1 MKIYARLPLSQKI
14 ILPFLIVFL
23 VVLIVGVMIIG
34 SWFTKSLE
42 TNIQEDMKMA
52 NPWVSREFGEQI
64 ELLMIENRKLSNLET
79 LKTALDTGNYN
90 SIFEQVTPLQEELE
104 LDWLKIVDAQNKI
117 VVDLRSQPIKV
128 SKINHKI
135 DINNG
140 INGLPVSDLVNIKD
154 LSLGLIITTSLIK
167 SENNVL
173 GAIVFGRLVTP
184 KLLEEFKKGMNIDL
198 VAWNPE
204 FKIIASTLPE
214 VTQMNWNPPKINQ
227 SPKNIT
233 IKNQSYL
240 AETIGLGGKNQNAL
254 LITILYSTTRL
265 EEGKKLLWIELVQL
279 LLAGVLVVTITGF
292 LIARAITYSLKNFI
306 HVTQKLAAQDLTVR
320 VTINSSDELGKVGI
334 AFNKMAE
341 QLAEREYLLQNQLDQ
356 LSQALSELKRTQ
368 SQLIQSEKMSSL
380 GQLVAGVAHE
390 INNPVSFIY
399 GNIEY
404 VKQYTTDLLKLIRIY
419 QEFYPDNPD
428 EIITVLEDIDL
439 DFIIKDLPNLV
450 NSIQSGADRIHKI
463 VLSLRNFSRLD
474 ESEIKTVDIHE
485 GIENSLILLN
495 HRLNSKIEVIKNYS
509 NLPKIECYVASLNQ
523 VFMAILTN
531 GIDAIEEADIENS
544 RNPTI
549 IINTEMNDSD
559 HIRIRIRD
567 NGHGIP
573 AHIQERI
580 FDPFFTT
587 KPIGKG
593 TGLSLAIAYQ
603 IIQKHQAEIQVH
615 SSENKGTEFIIILP
629 IKYTPTDII
638 SPFKFSS
645 P

>member
-14 ILPFLIVFL
+14 ILPFLIVF
-23 VVLIVGVMIIG
+23 VSVLIVGVMIIG
-34 SWFTKSLE
+34 SWFTQSLE
-42 TNIQEDMKMA
+42 TNIQEDMKVA
-52 NPWVSREFGEQI
+52 TPWVSREFGEQI
-64 ELLMIENRKLSNLET
+64 DLLLMENRKLSNLAT
-79 LKTALDTGNYN
+79 LKTALQTGNYN
-90 SIFEQVTPLQEELE
+90 WIYEQVAPLKEELE
-104 LDWLKIVDAQNKI
+104 LDWLKILDAQNRI
-117 VVDLRSQPIKV
+117 IIDLRSEPIEF
-128 SKINHKI
+128 SKIDHKI
-135 DINNG
+135 DINHG
-140 INGLPVSDLVNIKD
+140 INELPLSDLVNIKD

-167 SENNVL
+167 SDNGVL
-173 GAIVFGRLVTP
+173 GAIVLGRLVTP
-184 KLLEEFKKGMNIDL
+184 ELLEVFKEGMNIDL
-198 VAWNPE
+198 VAWNSE
-204 FKIIASTLPE
+204 FKMIASTLPG
-214 VTQMNWNPPKINQ
+214 VTQVNWEPPKINQ
-227 SPKNIT
+227 SPKNIM

-240 AETIGLGGKNQNAL
+240 AKTVGLGGKNQNAL
-254 LITILYSTTRL
+254 LITILYSTTTL
-265 EEGKKLLWIELVQL
+265 EEGKKLLWIELLQL
-279 LLAGVLVVTITGF
+279 LFASVLVVTITGF
-292 LIARAITYSLKNFI
+292 LIARAISHSLKNFI

-320 VTINSSDELGKVGI
+320 VPINSSDELGKVGI

-341 QLAEREYLLQNQLDQ
+341 QLAEREYLLQDQLDQ

-419 QEFYPDNPD
+419 QEVYPDHPQ
-428 EIITVLEDIDL
+428 EIVKVLEDIDL

-450 NSIQSGADRIHKI
+450 KSIQSGADRIHKI

-474 ESEIKTVDIHE
+474 ESELKTVDIHE

-495 HRLNSKIEVIKNYS
+495 HRFNSKMEVIKNYS

-531 GIDAIEEADIENS
+531 AIDAIEEANIDNS
-544 RNPTI
+544 KNPRI

-573 AHIQERI
+573 DHIQERI

-638 SPFKFSS
+638 SPFKFSN

>member
-1 MKIYARLPLSQKI
+1 MKLYARLPLSQKI
-14 ILPFLIVFL
+14 ILPFLIVFVSVL
-23 VVLIVGVMIIG
+23 VFGVMIIG

-42 TNIQEDMKMA
+42 ANIQKDMKMA
-52 NPWVSREFGEQI
+52 TPWVSRELGEQV
-64 ELLMIENRKLSNLET
+64 ELLLLENRKLSNLGSLKIALET
-79 LKTALDTGNYN
+79 DTYN
-90 SIFEQVTPLQEELE
+90 SIFEQVAPLKEELE
-104 LDWLKIVDAQNKI
+104 LDWLKIVDNQNRI
-117 VVDLRSQPIKV
+117 VIDLRSQPIKFAT
-128 SKINHKI
+128 IDHNI
-135 DINNG
+135 DINDG
-140 INGLPVSDLVNIKD
+140 IDEKPVSDFVNIKD

-167 SENNVL
+167 SDNDVL

-184 KLLEEFKKGMNIDL
+184 ELLEEFKKGMNIDL
-198 VAWNPE
+198 VAWNSE
-204 FKIIASTLPE
+204 FKMIASTLSE
-214 VTQMNWNPPKINQ
+214 INQVNWHPPKINE

-233 IKNQSYL
+233 IKDQSYL
-240 AETIGLGGKNQNAL
+240 AETIGLGGNNQNAL
-254 LITILYSTTRL
+254 LITILYSTTTL
-265 EEGKKLLWIELVQL
+265 EEGKKLLWIELAQL
-279 LLAGVLVVTITGF
+279 LLTGVLVVTITGF
-292 LIARAITYSLKNFI
+292 LIARAITYSLKKFI

-320 VTINSSDELGKVGI
+320 VPINSSDELGKVGI

-341 QLAEREYLLQNQLDQ
+341 QLAEREYLLQEQLDQ

-390 INNPVSFIY
+390 INNPVSFIS

-404 VKQYTTDLLKLIRIY
+404 VRQYSTDLLKLIESY
-419 QEFYPDNPD
+419 QQVYPDHSD

-474 ESEIKTVDIHE
+474 ESELKKVDIHE

-495 HRLNSKIEVIKNYS
+495 HRLNPKIEVIKNYG
-509 NLPKIECYVASLNQ
+509 NLPKIECYVAALNQ

-531 GIDAIEEADIENS
+531 AIEAIEETNIENG
-544 RNPTI
+544 RNPRI
-549 IINTEMNDSD
+549 MINTEMNDND
-559 HIRIRIRD
+559 HIRIKIRD

-573 AHIQERI
+573 DQIQERI

-587 KPIGKG
+587 KPVGKG

-603 IIQKHQAEIQVH
+603 IIQKHQAEIQVN
-615 SSENKGTEFIIILP
+615 SSENNGTEFIIILP
-629 IKYTPTDII
+629 IKYTLTDII
-638 SPFKFSS
+638 PPLKFSNS
-645 P
+645 